1 MIRMWKWIIWLMIA
15 AMFLSGSLPTLGG
28 ASVQA
33 LYGYDKGSEVNSNIV
48 TVPTERRSEQIPVQW
63 ASEEV
68 DVNEFIVESTGEMVV
83 KFQDGLS
90 EQDEI
95 ALLQSYEPTTVHML
109 HNHMY
114 VVAFSEL
121 VKFQFVQAELSK
133 HPQVMF
139 AEPNQVITANG
150 LIDDPEMMN
159 EWGLE
164 TVEASSAWQRLAS
177 YRLRTG
183 QIAEPVYVAVIDSG
197 VDAAHEDLQGKLT
210 AGINVREDAVN
221 AADVTDEHG
230 HGTHVA
236 GTIVATVNNGIG
248 TSGVSGSEPIYVV
261 PIKALNAQLEA
272 KLSTIYAA
280 VMAAVD
286 WRGPEGQRV
295 KVINLSFGERFTSVP
310 KVLED
315 AVQYAVD
322 HDVLVIAAAGNE
334 GQIVNG
340 YYPAS
345 FPGVISVG
353 ATGENHQLVAS
364 SNKQADVHA
373 PGQGIISTWPG
384 NRYLSYTGTSHATGF
399 VTAAAA
405 LLWSANPQLSVAEV
419 RDSLIQGQAARACD
433 SGEPMPT
440 SECLVLS
447 VDKALAAANIY
458 GDDHIDQSA
467 GFDGDFSPMSF
478 GTGFGLTGGTGEFDY
493 LAVVGIR
500 PNQVTLDWELS
511 TFDVERYELFANGS
525 KVGEVEGSKNF
536 GIVAG
541 LTEMTAYEFR
551 VEAFNSQ
558 GDRAISD
565 TIRATTTQLTEGIG
579 NLQAEPSP
587 YAVYLTWDEHAGVK
601 ALYPGEAIYYNIFR
615 DDIKINTFHTSSTRF
630 WDTNNNNYLI
640 PNHTYSYKVV
650 AVDFSGVELS
660 EYSSPVQV
668 TTSVAGLGIT
678 TKRLDRPIDQENPTP
693 FTTGATKP
701 ALTADGRYI
710 VFHSKG
716 GTKVTEEFV
725 VPDHVVNQI
734 YRLDQSTNELTL
746 ISYQHDNAEMGKNA
760 DDYDAIPP
768 SISADGQRIVFTS
781 IANNLVPGDTNGK
794 RDIFLYDGRQTPSRI
809 TRINLIE
816 GGTNGGEAAEGIEAV
831 DVAGHPVISADGNTV
846 YFATKVKLLPGEH
859 STNYRA
865 LYAYEIDATGQGSLS
880 MTHDGQY
887 RTVPS
892 VLHGHAGFPSVSADG
907 STITFT
913 ITNSSSEQ
921 PQIYALDLLSDHA
934 VLQHISNGHTTN
946 SNNSHPGISADGR
959 YVVYVNTATE
969 YSVEKDR
976 KVYVY
981 DRIEEKRETISL
993 NFYLAESLATSDKT
1007 VRPVI
1012 STEGRYVVY
1021 ASKATN
1027 IVPQYTGSA
1036 ATSQVY
1042 VYDRTNKKT
1051 YLVSQ
1056 SSSGVAGAND
1066 SSIPS
1071 LGMGGGGL
1079 LIAYE
1084 SGSHDLV
1091 PGFSG
1096 YQNQIYTTTLSTV
1109 LEASTPTWPSDS
1121 SLTAGNIGSGQM
1133 TLHWTPAQIQSGSI
1147 SKYMIYDEADGSFV
1161 AEVGGGVHTATI
1173 TGLAP
1178 DLSYKFKV
1186 EARSEMGLETSDGPS
1201 VEATTTSAQTGEAL
1215 LVAELLP
1222 NGNSVRLTWEANPL
1236 QTDVAKYEIRR
1247 KSDSG
1252 GWETIHITSDAS
1264 NLSYDDQGLVL
1275 STSYDYQVYA
1285 VLTSNDAIQHSII
1298 TSVTTAGLDIDTFTW
1313 HIAHYSKM
1321 RNMAPYGED
1330 LNLILKSR
1338 SRLSVSE
1345 AILSYKAYESGNL
1358 VNKTAIIPLTETPAQ
1373 SGTYAGS
1380 FPIIE
1385 GVSELTALKMKVED
1399 TSGHPLEVDIPDFPV
1414 GILGGLE
1421 VDYDLT
1427 SYTDANLPTGL
1438 KVQLYSAQNAAVYT
1452 LPILDKEGK
1461 VPFHHVI
1468 PGTDY
1473 KVTLFQDGMVVHVN
1487 EGVVINSGVRS
1498 IESIPNI
1505 KLLSAFAV
1513 RVVNEQDQPLPSEKV
1528 TLSHSDGKLIGAA
1541 MSNAQG
1547 IAHAFGNQ
1555 KLPTGTVVQVR
1566 IASDKQYQVSTKSIH
1581 VPITHET
1588 IDIKRE
1594 VKQSFSGIIRGVLK
1608 DENGVPVPNFTFAL
1622 DKVDSFLSSASSV
1635 RTNDHG
1641 EFSREI
1647 PEGIY
1652 IIVQP
1657 PKYVLVSSDEKSVT
1671 GIAVLEGEPVEINL
1685 VRKETSEYRLNL
1697 ELITKYEGS
1706 DWETVDLH
1714 SPRNNDYFKNKNR
1727 NETHPILHV
1736 LYYDKFRAVK
1746 GDVIKTCIDGANVD
1760 LPSECKTVIVGD
1772 DSELNISFAL
1782 ESAERLVTGNIKDEI
1797 GYNWEAIVFE
1807 KLASGQRGN
1816 HVTSSSFKTP
1826 SIKLALTEPGT
1837 YIMQLYRRQ
1846 SSRAAVKEIEFTIP
1860 ASGILDLGTIELTQ
1874 GNVFAGRLGNDAWII
1889 DRGAALGTT
1898 ATVRAMYRNGEPGFF
1913 ASNAKMVVG
1922 LPGGLTLVP
1931 NSIVLNGLS
1940 LASDSVDGNSLIL
1953 GSLRPDE
1960 SGVVQFQ
1967 VQLPTA
1973 MSAGDINWNIPINME
1988 FSGRKETI
1996 AVVDLN
2002 LQPVTLEVPER
2013 IGALTLTVSGR
2024 APIGSYVDVYSEG
2037 EWLTGS
2043 VATEG
2048 GYWSSEITLPQKKDE
2063 YWYSI
2068 YAIASMDNKDWMSDE
2083 ALTLFE
2089 ADQPRLMQMTLN
2101 QLTSQTHVGTKITV
2115 NTDGNMPVFPY
2126 VTILGKP
2133 MYVELEFNKPS
2144 QISNV
2149 VVRVDGLGEAPAVWR
2164 ASDRVYVAELLLDR
2178 AVIRELGFIY
2188 VDYDV
2193 EDELSKLSIG
2203 ASVVP
2208 LDEADWAEDELKW
2221 NKDMDTVSAAAE
2233 APSEQVEIEE
2243 RFKVSL
2249 PRAKN
2254 FEGTSVHRFITD
2266 SDSPLGS
2273 VHTSG
2278 SIIGEN
2284 VRLSGRM
2291 TLSMDKYSALDQAAP
2306 YWTSGASLNTTA
2318 MTASSVELTWTPAM
2332 DEFWLQKYRIY
2343 QDGEII
2349 ATLPGNKTTMT
2360 VGNLTPGTSY
2370 TFEVEALDASGHV
2383 TSNKLALLVEAG
2395 DMSAVMTKQEMNQF
2409 AVNRAQVL
2417 AANEY
2422 IVRGANVNRIDIA
2435 LDAYGK
2441 IKSVKDGTD
2450 IATNDDDEKKKKRL
2464 DDRLDEMDACSGIP
2478 PEAKKQLEDMIENVK
2493 EQYDIKAFAEA
2504 YSIGVGILG
2513 MVSGTAPATGLI
2525 LDSVMGGFIK
2535 DLKKKADKS
2544 AKELE
2549 ELMDSWLNMDEA
2561 KCEDDDDEDDD
2572 EKCPPGFDCRKK
2584 SDLPSRMSS
2593 PAAAPKWIYDPSGY
2607 VFEAVEDNR
2616 IAGVKT
2622 TIMYRPKTEQ
2632 GEPPAPWEFWNA
2644 EWYGQQ
2650 NPMMSNSEGR
2660 YGWDV
2665 PPGMWQVIY
2674 EKDGYEPAYS
2684 EELEVLPPHFDVNEG
2699 LRSLSGPEIAYVDA
2713 IEGSG
2718 YIDLTFNKYVKV
2730 ASITGHPTIDPS
2742 IALYATDGSEP
2753 VLVEVETTVLS
2764 EDIRMGAVGSGA
2776 DGQELTLRAR
2786 ITLPDNRILQFD
2798 DDYQLI
2804 VKALL
2809 VSYADRFMAE
2819 QYEASL
2825 EIKPRDTKPPVITML
2840 GDGQIHLTVGEGYLE
2855 SGAQAYD
2862 DRDGD
2867 LTNILEIGGDFVNIQ
2882 QAGMYYVTYK
2892 VTDRAGNEGTA
2903 TRNVTVNPLPVNATA
2918 SVFGKQEVFAHNA
2931 DRHATLTLYH
2941 QTGAVVSTHVLQD
2954 NKRAHSFA
2962 VPAGDG
2968 YYVTQT
2974 VNGVESAISNKVD
2987 IKAGSIDPVAPE
2999 PVDPVGPANPVGPV
3013 GPNVPKDPVS
3023 PTGPDAGY
3031 PIDPT
3036 LDQTIVVDDGRLILH
3051 IPAGAIGGDAHNIQV
3066 HVETADGTPYPQTQ
3080 GYTSLNSPTQISFTN
3095 EDEGGNITAITELLK
3110 PIQVMVQL
3118 DGTQVGLANPGK
3130 VAAFI
3135 LEQGRWRYVHGVFD
3149 PETNQYV
3156 MHLGQPGIIAVM
3168 LTDKTFSDIAGH
3180 WAQEIIEV
3188 MSGRGIVEGR
3198 SNNNFDPEAPITR
3211 AEYVALLT
3219 RVLHMRALPEETSG
3233 FADVAEGDWYHG
3245 VIAAALSEQ
3254 LIAGISETRFGPNL
3268 NITRE
3273 QIAVLLQRAYAKVLA
3288 SQGKSVSSVV
3298 DLTLASYADSDQ
3310 VSDWAQDGMR
3320 FAVRYGIIQ
3329 GRSKDTIAP
3338 KTMASRAEA
3347 VVMLQRFMDIIWNE
3361 MNK

>member
-1 MIRMWKWIIWLMIA
+1 MIRMRKWIIWLMVA
-15 AMFLSGSLPTLGG
+15 AMFLSGSLPGLGG

-33 LYGYDKGSEVNSNIV
+33 LSGYDTGSEVNSGIV
-48 TVPTERRSEQIPVQW
+48 TVPAERRSEQIPVQW

-68 DVNEFIVESTGEMVV
+68 DVNESTDESIGEMVV
-83 KFQDGLS
+83 KLQDGLS
-90 EQDEI
+90 VQDEI
-95 ALLQSYEPTTVHML
+95 TLLQSYEPTTVHML

-114 VVAFSEL
+114 VVAFSKLAE
-121 VKFQFVQAELSK
+121 FQFVQAELSK
-133 HPQVMF
+133 HPQVLF
-139 AEPNQVITANG
+139 AEPNQVVTANG
-150 LIDDPEMMN
+150 LIDDPEVMN
-159 EWGLE
+159 EWGLV
-164 TVEASSAWQRLAS
+164 TVEAGSAWQRLAS
-177 YRLRTG
+177 HRLRTG

-197 VDAAHEDLQGKLT
+197 VDAAHEDLQGRLT

-221 AADVTDEHG
+221 RTDVMDEHG

-236 GTIVATVNNGIG
+236 GTIVATVNNGLG
-248 TSGVSGSEPIYVV
+248 ASGVSGSEPIYVV

-280 VMAAVD
+280 VVAAVD

-295 KVINLSFGERFTSVP
+295 KAINLSFGERFTSVP

-322 HDVLVIAAAGNE
+322 QDVLVIAAAGNE
-334 GQIVNG
+334 GQIVDG

-345 FPGVISVG
+345 FPGVVSVG
-353 ATGENHQLVAS
+353 ATGENHQLVPS

-384 NRYLSYTGTSHATGF
+384 NRYLSYTGTSQATGF

-419 RDSLIQGQAARACD
+419 KASLIQGQVARACD
-433 SGEPMPT
+433 SGESTPT

-458 GDDHIDQSA
+458 GNDPIDQSA
-467 GFDGDFSPMSF
+467 DIAGGLSTFE
-478 GTGFGLTGGTGEFDY
+478 TGFGLMGGTGEFAY
-493 LAVVGIR
+493 VAVVGIR
-500 PNQVTLDWELS
+500 PNQVELDWELS

-525 KVGEVEGSKNF
+525 KVGEVGGSKSF
-536 GIVAG
+536 SIVAG

-551 VEAFNSQ
+551 VEAINSL

-565 TIRATTTQLTEGIG
+565 TVTATTTQLMEATG

-601 ALYPGEAIYYNIFR
+601 ALYPGVAIYYNIFR
-615 DDIKINTFHTSSTRF
+615 DGIKINTSHNSSTRF

-640 PNHTYSYKVV
+640 PNHNYSYKVV
-650 AVDFSGVELS
+650 AVDFTGVELS

-693 FTTGATKP
+693 FATGATKP

-725 VPDHVVNQI
+725 VPDHAVNQI
-734 YRLDQSTNELTL
+734 YRLDQITSELTL
-746 ISYQHDNAEMGKNA
+746 ISFQHDNAEMGKNA

-865 LYAYEIDATGQGSLS
+865 LYAYEIDAMGRGSLS

-969 YSVEKDR
+969 YGVEKGR

-981 DRIEEKRETISL
+981 DRTADERETISRH
-993 NFYLAESLATSDKT
+993 FYSGETLATNDKD

-1012 STEGRYVVY
+1012 SADGRYVAY
-1021 ASKATN
+1021 ASKVTD

-1036 ATSQVY
+1036 LTSQVY
-1042 VYDRTNKKT
+1042 VYDRTKKKT
-1051 YLVSQ
+1051 YLASQ
-1056 SSSGVAGAND
+1056 SSSGVAGADD

-1071 LGMGGGGL
+1071 LGMGAEGMR
-1079 LIAYE
+1079 IAYE
-1084 SGSHDLV
+1084 AYSHDLV
-1091 PGFSG
+1091 SG
-1096 YQNQIYTTTLSTV
+1096 YNGYHRQIYITTLLSTV
-1109 LEASTPTWPSDS
+1109 LEASAPTWPSGS
-1121 SLTAGNIGSGQM
+1121 LLTAGNIGSGQM
-1133 TLHWTPAQIQSGSI
+1133 TLHWTPAEIQSGSI
-1147 SKYMIYDEADGSFV
+1147 SKYIIYDEADGSFV
-1161 AEVGGGVHTATI
+1161 TEVGGGIHSTTI

-1178 DLSYKFKV
+1178 DQSYKFKV

-1201 VEATTTSAQTGEAL
+1201 VEATTALAQTGEAL

-1222 NGNSVRLTWEANPL
+1222 NGNSVRLTWEANAT
-1236 QTDVAKYEIRR
+1236 QTDVAKYEIKRR
-1247 KSDSG
+1247 SDSG

-1264 NLSYDDQGLVL
+1264 NLSYDDRGLVL
-1275 STSYDYQVYA
+1275 STSYDYQVFA

-1298 TSVTTAGLDIDTFTW
+1298 TSVTTAGLDIDAFAW
-1313 HIAHYSKM
+1313 HIAHYSKV
-1321 RNMAPYGED
+1321 RNMAPFGED
-1330 LNLILKSR
+1330 LNLTLKSR
-1338 SRLSVSE
+1338 SGLSVSE

-1358 VNKTAIIPLTETPAQ
+1358 ADKIAVIPLTETPAQ
-1373 SGTYAGS
+1373 SGTYTGG

-1385 GVSELTALKMKVED
+1385 GVSELTALTMKIGD
-1399 TSGHPLEVDIPDFPV
+1399 ASGNPLEANIPDFPV

-1427 SYTDANLPTGL
+1427 SYSDANLPTGL

-1452 LPILDKEGK
+1452 LPILNKEGK

-1473 KVTLFQDGMVVHVN
+1473 KVTLFQDGRIVHVI
-1487 EGVVINSGVRS
+1487 EDVVINSGVRS
-1498 IESIPNI
+1498 IASIPTI

-1541 MSNAQG
+1541 MTNAQG

-1566 IASDKQYQVSTKSIH
+1566 IASDKQYQVSTKSIQ

-1594 VKQSFSGIIRGVLK
+1594 VKMSFSGIIRGVLK
-1608 DENGVPVPNFTFAL
+1608 DQHGVPIPNFSFAL
-1622 DKVDSFLSSASSV
+1622 DKVDSFLSSTSSV

-1652 IIVQP
+1652 KVIQP
-1657 PKYVLVSSDEKSVT
+1657 LNYVLVGADKQLTE
-1671 GIAVLEGEPVEINL
+1671 IDVLEGQPVEINI

-1697 ELITKYEGS
+1697 TLNTKYEGS

-1727 NETHPILHV
+1727 NETHPVLHV

-1746 GDVIKTCIDGANVD
+1746 GDVIKACIDGANVD
-1760 LPSECKTVIVGD
+1760 LPGECKTVVAGD
-1772 DSELNISFAL
+1772 NSELNISFAL

-1797 GYNWEAIVFE
+1797 GYNWEAIVFK
-1807 KLASGQRGN
+1807 KLESGQRGN
-1816 HVTSSSFKTP
+1816 HVTSSIFKTP

-1922 LPGGLTLVP
+1922 LPEGLTLVP
-1931 NSIVLNGLS
+1931 NSIVLNGVS
-1940 LASDSVDGNSLIL
+1940 VASDSVYGNSLIL
-1953 GSLRPDE
+1953 GDLRPDE

-1967 VQLPTA
+1967 VRLPAA
-1973 MSAGDINWNIPINME
+1973 MSAGDRSWNIPINME

-2013 IGALTLTVSGR
+2013 IGALTFTVSGR
-2024 APIGSYVDVYSEG
+2024 APIGSYIDVYSEG
-2037 EWLTGS
+2037 EWLIGS

-2048 GYWSSEITLPQKKDE
+2048 GYWSSEITLPHKKDE

-2068 YAIASMDNKDWMSDE
+2068 YAIASMENKDWMSDE

-2133 MYVELEFNKPS
+2133 MYVELKFNKPL

-2149 VVRVDGLGEAPAVWR
+2149 VVRVDGLGEAPAIWR
-2164 ASDRVYVAELLLDR
+2164 ASDGIYVAELLLDR
-2178 AVIRELGFIY
+2178 DVIRELGFIY

-2193 EDELSKLSIG
+2193 EGELSALSIG

-2208 LDEADWAEDELKW
+2208 LDEADWAEEELKW
-2221 NKDMDTVSAAAE
+2221 NVDRDNDTVSAAAE
-2233 APSEQVEIEE
+2233 APSGQVEIEE

-2249 PRAKN
+2249 PKANN
-2254 FEGTSVHRFITD
+2254 FEGNSVHRFITD

-2273 VHTSG
+2273 VYTSG
-2278 SIIGEN
+2278 SINGEN
-2284 VRLSGRM
+2284 IRLYGRV
-2291 TLSMDKYSALDQAAP
+2291 TLSMDRFSAQDQSVP
-2306 YWTSGASLNTTA
+2306 YWTAGASLNTTA
-2318 MTASSVELTWTPAM
+2318 MTANSVELTWTPAM

-2343 QDGEII
+2343 QDGQLI

-2370 TFEVEALDASGHV
+2370 NFEVEALDASGHV
-2383 TSNKLALLVEAG
+2383 TSNKLVLPIEAG
-2395 DMSAVMTKQEMNQF
+2395 DMSAVMTKQEINQF
-2409 AVNRAQVL
+2409 AVKRAQVL
-2417 AANEY
+2417 ATNEY
-2422 IVRGANVNRIDIA
+2422 IIRGANVKHFDTA

-2464 DDRLDEMDACSGIP
+2464 DDRLDEMDACRGIP
-2478 PEAKKQLEDMIENVK
+2478 PDAKKHMEDMVENVK
-2493 EQYDIKAFAEA
+2493 KQYDIKAFAEA

-2513 MVSGTAPATGLI
+2513 MVSGTAPVTGFI
-2525 LDSVMGGFIK
+2525 LDLAMGDFIK

-2549 ELMDSWLNMDEA
+2549 ELMDSWLSMDEA
-2561 KCEDDDDEDDD
+2561 KCENDDDDDK
-2572 EKCPPGFDCRKK
+2572 KCPPGFDCRKK
-2584 SDLPSRMSS
+2584 SGLPSRMSS

-2632 GEPPAPWEFWNA
+2632 GELPAPWEFWNA

-2650 NPMMSNSEGR
+2650 NPMMTNSEGR

-2713 IEGSG
+2713 IEGLG

-2742 IALYATDGSEP
+2742 IALYGTDGDEP
-2753 VLVEVETTVLS
+2753 VLVETEITVLS
-2764 EDIRMGAVGSGA
+2764 EDIRLGAVGSGA

-2786 ITLPDNRILQFD
+2786 ITLPGNRTLQFGD
-2798 DDYQLI
+2798 GYQLI
-2804 VKALL
+2804 VKAPLA
-2809 VSYADRFMAE
+2809 SYADRFMAE
-2819 QYEASL
+2819 PYEAAL
-2825 EIKPRDTKPPVITML
+2825 EIKPKDTTPPVITML
-2840 GDGQIHLTVGEGYLE
+2840 GDGQIHLTIGEGYLE

-2882 QAGMYYVTYK
+2882 QAGIYYVTYK
-2892 VTDRAGNEGTA
+2892 VTDRVGNEGTA
-2903 TRNVTVNPLPVNATA
+2903 TRKVTVNPLPVNATA

-2931 DRHATLTLYH
+2931 DRHAMLTLYH
-2941 QTGAVVSTHVLQD
+2941 QTGAVVSTHVLQN

-2987 IKAGSIDPVAPE
+2987 IKAGSIDPVVPE
-2999 PVDPVGPANPVGPV
+2999 PVDPVDSTNPAGPI
-3013 GPNVPKDPVS
+3013 GPNVPEDSVS

-3031 PIDPT
+3031 PIDAT
-3036 LDQTIVVDDGRLILH
+3036 LDQTIVVDEGRLILH
-3051 IPAGAIGGDAHNIQV
+3051 IPAGAIGGNVHKIQV

-3080 GYTSLNSPTQISFTN
+3080 GYTSLNSPAQISFTN

-3110 PIQVMVQL
+3110 PIQVTVKL
-3118 DGTQVGLANPGK
+3118 DGTQASLANPGK
-3130 VAAFI
+3130 IAAFI
-3135 LEQGRWRYVHGVFD
+3135 LEQGSWRYVHGAFD
-3149 PETNQYV
+3149 SETNQYV
-3156 MHLGQPGIIAVM
+3156 VYLEQSGIIAVM
-3168 LTDKTFSDIAGH
+3168 LTNKTFSDIAGH

-3188 MSGRGIVEGR
+3188 MGGRGIVAGR

-3219 RVLHMRALPEETSG
+3219 RVLHMNGLPEGTSA
-3233 FADVAEGDWYHG
+3233 FTDVAKGDWYHG

-3254 LIAGISETRFGPNL
+3254 LVAGISETQFGPNL

-3288 SQGKSVSSVV
+3288 SPRKPVSGVFNS
-3298 DLTLASYADSDQ
+3298 TLASYVDGDQ
-3310 VSDWAQDGMR
+3310 VSDWAQDGMSFTIR
-3320 FAVRYGIIQ
+3320 HGIIQ

-3338 KTMASRAEA
+3338 KAMASRAEA
-3347 VVMLQRFMDIIWNE
+3347 VVMLQRFMDVMWDE